1 MAIAR
6 TRAQR
11 VARSGAKPREVT
23 KAVDW
28 PDGVKLADVTV
39 ELVCEEW
46 DEAANYHHA
55 ILSEFAS
62 KASTQ
67 SRAEWFVGFAVR
79 GGREVGIEEF
89 ALELGALIFG
99 SPAHLVETF
108 ADAVRPSERF
118 PHIAAALQAVR
129 GRLCLARGEPI
140 VTSDLAMLASLD
152 ASRVRQLL
160 RAGTFWAMKQHG
172 THIVEARDAKQ
183 WLADRGVAGF
193 APEEATDGM

>member
-6 TRAQR
+6 TRRKRAS
-11 VARSGAKPREVT
+11 AGEKPREVT

-28 PDGVKLADVTV
+28 PDGVKLSEVTAGQ
-39 ELVCEEW
+39 VCEEW
-46 DEAANYHHA
+46 ASALEHYCEMLGIGPKAVSMVGKATKFVD
-55 ILSEFAS
+55 FAC
-62 KASTQ
+62 
-67 SRAEWFVGFAVR
+67 R
-79 GGREVGIEEF
+79 GVPWGGAEEF
-89 ALELGALIFG
+89 SLLMGRTLFG
-99 SPAHLVETF
+99 SPAHPVETF

-160 RAGTFWAMKQHG
+160 RAGTFWATVQHG
-172 THIVEARDAKQ
+172 SHVIDARSAKQ

-193 APEEATDGM
+193 APEEVP